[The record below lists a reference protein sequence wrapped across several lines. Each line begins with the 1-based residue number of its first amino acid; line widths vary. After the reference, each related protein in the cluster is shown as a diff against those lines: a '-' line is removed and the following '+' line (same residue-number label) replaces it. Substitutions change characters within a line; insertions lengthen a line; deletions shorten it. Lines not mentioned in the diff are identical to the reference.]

1 MATVRKLCIDALK
14 RIRVVG
20 ATGDAAAEDVAL
32 ALDAFNR
39 NLVQMLANG
48 VALLDV
54 DRAPLTL
61 AQEFFLFIPPEN
73 LKGSTLNLATYIGTW
88 DATANNPTLTS
99 GVGTEGYVY
108 RVATAGNTILDGLT
122 GWVLNDYLIFDG
134 KAWQKGI
141 KSVRFDLGFID
152 MVALDLCATY
162 GKDPHPVLQKSA
174 DDFFG
179 NILGAFLKVDDAVID
194 SAIRRVPTR
203 RYTGILQA

>member
-32 ALDAFNR
+32 ALDSLNR
-39 NLVQMLANG
+39 SLVQMLANG
-48 VALLDV
+48 VPLLDV
-54 DRAPLTL
+54 DQTPRTL
-61 AQEFFLFIPPEN
+61 SQEFFFFVPPEN
-73 LKGSTLNLATYIGTW
+73 LKGSTLDLATYVGTW
-88 DATANNPTLTS
+88 DATANNPTLTT

-108 RVATAGNTILDGLT
+108 RVATAGTTTLDAVST
-122 GWVLNDYLIFDG
+122 WVLNDYLIFDG

-141 KSVRFDLGFID
+141 LSSRFDLGVVD

-162 GKDPHPVLQKSA
+162 GKDPHPVLQQSA
-174 DDFFG
+174 SDFFG
-179 NILGAFLKVDDAVID
+179 NMLGAFLKVDDAVID
-194 SAIRRVPTR
+194 SAIRRMPSR